1 MKKLARL
8 RQELSQLEALAF
20 DMTALTQAEESLAQR
35 EMELRAIVDT
45 MHTGLMRL
53 DQDIV
58 VNWVNQPMAALFGFR
73 PEEMVGRSW
82 YELVPVMEQHRRIHE
97 RVLRGETL
105 DFPCTKVV
113 LAAGER
119 FLEVHYRPVLGGDG
133 TVSDIFVIAADIT
146 GRKRAEEALREA
158 EAECRRLAAGRG
170 QQVPALKRWIS
181 GLLQR
186 DDERRASDLTER
198 AGEKPPYDLSFVS
211 EEKR

>member
-20 DMTALTQAEESLAQR
+20 DMTALTQAEEALAQR

-53 DQDIV
+53 DQDMAV
-58 VNWVNQPMAALFGFR
+58 DWVNEPMAALFGFW

-133 TVSDIFVIAADIT
+133 TVSDILVIAADMT

-158 EAECRRLAAGRG
+158 EAECRRLAAGRE
-170 QQVPALKRWIS
+170 QEATVLKRWIN
-181 GLLQR
+181 GLLQHHG
-186 DDERRASDLTER
+186 ELPASDLHAV
-198 AGEKPPYDLSFVS
+198 AGE
-211 EEKR
+211 